1 LFYSVLIPVERTA
14 SPVQYKIE
22 LSVRLILLMQSITT
36 ISLVALVFLFIVR
49 GAESDDRV
57 LIVNGDAAAVAFP
70 WFVFSKFGQARGCG
84 GTLIHKDIILSAAH
98 CYHVF
103 NERGA
108 YIGGSSEYGLDGAFH
123 EDEAITVHPNYDKDT
138 YANDLM
144 LVKLETF
151 SEAPTVTLNYD
162 PDTPEVGDEVTIIGF
177 GDVRENGRLS
187 PDLLQATLTVSGRI
201 ACRDYYEQ
209 FDTPITLAQMCAMDQ
224 TPNATNATRQ
234 DACQSDSGGPMLI
247 ATGDNGWEQVGIVSF
262 SKGCGRENVPGVY
275 VKLSTY
281 REWIEAGVCELSA
294 DPPEGCDATTGG
306 AFTPSAG
313 QPSSSLSPGSSPGSS
328 ASNPSSFTPGSSSNG
343 GSSNN
348 IYNGAPTIVP
358 TPEFRL
364 TIFPADAELSSAA
377 AGRWS
382 FAAWRIAGMCIILL
396 SRFIL

>member
-1 LFYSVLIPVERTA
+1 MP
-14 SPVQYKIE
+14 
-22 LSVRLILLMQSITT
+22 SITT
-36 ISLVALVFLFIVR
+36 IFSLVTLVFLLIIQS
-49 GAESDDRV
+49 AESHDRE
-57 LIVNGDAAAVAFP
+57 LIVNGDSVAAAFP

-84 GTLIHKDIILSAAH
+84 GTLIHKDILLSAAH
-98 CYHVF
+98 CFHVF

-108 YIGGSSEYGLDGAFH
+108 YIGSSSEYGLDGIFH
-123 EDEAITVHPNYDKDT
+123 EDEIVSVHPNYHDDT

-162 PDTPEVGDEVTIIGF
+162 PDTPEVGDEVVVIGF

-187 PDLLQATLTVSGRI
+187 ADLLQGSLTVSGRI

-209 FDTPITLAQMCAMDQ
+209 FETPITLAQMCAMDQ

-234 DACQSDSGGPMLI
+234 DACQSDSGGPLLI
-247 ATGDNGWEQVGIVSF
+247 ATGDNNWEQVGIVSF

-294 DPPEGCDATTGG
+294 YPPEGCPETTGG

-313 QPSSSLSPGSSPGSS
+313 QPSSSVSPGSSPSSS
-328 ASNPSSFTPGSSSNG
+328 ASNPSSYTPGSSSNG
-343 GSSNN
+343 GSS
-348 IYNGAPTIVP
+348 YNVNDGAPTIVP
-358 TPEFRL
+358 TPELRL
-364 TIFPADAELSSAA
+364 TIFPADPELSSA
-377 AGRWS
+377 GVTRQWS
-382 FAAWRIAGMCIILL
+382 FVALRLTGMYITTG
-396 SRFIL
+396 FILSCSLL